1 MRFLRSMD
9 LYKVVILL
17 SLIGLP
23 LGGWYCM
30 KLDDDIAA
38 SEKAIQEAKRSGG
51 LLEQIGNL
59 EKKVEVVVQNKLST
73 SDTINMPRR
82 YFEGQILQ
90 AGGANLKTDDFGL
103 TDPKE
108 EPVTIPGGSRQR
120 ASDFVVDVTWPR
132 TDFSVGLDFV
142 YAVLFNCESGAGA
155 GLGGSGQSIWKLRD
169 LQLVNATDE
178 RLLTSYKTPP
188 PELADKWTIR
198 SMKFA
203 RREPR
208 RGT

>member
-1 MRFLRSMD
+1 MNALRSLD

-17 SLIGLP
+17 SVVVLP
-23 LGGWYCM
+23 ALGWWITQ
-30 KLDDDIAA
+30 LDGEIEL
-38 SEKAIQEAKRSGG
+38 SHKAIREAKRKGG
-51 LLEQIGNL
+51 TLEQIGAL
-59 EKKVEVVVQNKLST
+59 QKTVELVVQNKLSA

-90 AGGANLKTDDFGL
+90 AGGANLKTSDFGL

-108 EPVTIPGGSRQR
+108 EPVSLPGSRQR
-120 ASDFVVDVTWPR
+120 ASDFVVDVQWPR
-132 TDFSVGLDFV
+132 TDFSVNLDFV

-155 GLGGSGQSIWKLRD
+155 GGGVSQSIWKLRD

-178 RLLTSYKTPP
+178 RLLTGYKTPP

-198 SMKFA
+198 EMKFA

-208 RGT
+208 KGR

>member
-1 MRFLRSMD
+1 MNFLRSLD

-17 SLIGLP
+17 SVVLLP
-23 LGGWYCM
+23 LGGWYCL
-30 KLDDDIAA
+30 KLDEDILA
-38 SEKAIQEAKRSGG
+38 SQKAVQDAKRAGG
-51 LLEQIGNL
+51 LLEQIGTL
-59 EKKVEVVVQNKLST
+59 QKKVEVVVQNKLST

-108 EPVTIPGGSRQR
+108 EPATIPGSKQR

-132 TDFSVGLDFV
+132 NEFSVQMAFV
-142 YAVLFNCESGAGA
+142 YALLFNCESGAGA
-155 GLGGSGQSIWKLRD
+155 GLAGAGQSIWKLRD

-178 RLLTSYKTPP
+178 RLMTSYKTPP
-188 PELADKWTIR
+188 PELSDKWTIR

-208 RGT
+208 KGN

>member
-1 MRFLRSMD
+1 MNFLRSLD

-17 SLIGLP
+17 SLVLLP
-23 LGGWYCM
+23 LGGWYVM
-30 KLDDDIAA
+30 QLDEDIAA
-38 SEKAIQEAKRSGG
+38 SKKAIQDATRRDG
-51 LLEQIGNL
+51 LLEQIGTL
-59 EKKVEVVVQNKLST
+59 QKKVEVVVQNKLST

-90 AGGANLKTDDFGL
+90 AGGAGLKTDDFGL

-108 EPVTIPGGSRQR
+108 ETVTLPGSKQR
-120 ASDFVVDVTWPR
+120 VSDFVVDVTWPR
-132 TDFSVGLDFV
+132 TDFAVQLGFV

-155 GLGGSGQSIWKLRD
+155 GGAGAGQSIWKLRD
-169 LQLVNATDE
+169 LQLQNTTDD
-178 RLLTSYKTPP
+178 RLVTGYKTPP
-188 PELADKWTIR
+188 PEFADKWTIR

-208 RGT
+208 KSN

>member
-1 MRFLRSMD
+1 MSFLRSLD
-9 LYKVVILL
+9 LYKAVILL
-17 SLIGLP
+17 SLVLLP
-23 LGGWYCM
+23 LGGWAIWQ
-30 KLDDDIAA
+30 LDQEIAA
-38 SEKAIQEAKRSGG
+38 SQKAIQEAKRPGG
-51 LLEQIGNL
+51 LLEQIGTL
-59 EKKVEVVVQNKLST
+59 QKKVEIVVQNKLST
-73 SDTINMPRR
+73 SDTIHMPRR

-90 AGGANLKTDDFGL
+90 AGGASLKTDDFGL

-108 EPVTIPGGSRQR
+108 EPATLSGSRQQR

-132 TDFSVGLDFV
+132 NDFAVKLDFV

-155 GLGGSGQSIWKLRD
+155 GSAAGQSIWKLRE
-169 LQLVNATDE
+169 LQLQNATDE
-178 RLLTSYKTPP
+178 RLLSGYKTPP

-208 RGT
+208 KGT

>member
-1 MRFLRSMD
+1 MNFLRSLD

-17 SLIGLP
+17 SLVLLP
-23 LGGWYCM
+23 LGGWWCW
-30 KLDDDIAA
+30 KLDQEIAA
-38 SEKAIQEAKRSGG
+38 SKKSIHEATRPGG
-51 LLEQIGNL
+51 LLEQIGTL
-59 EKKVEVVVQNKLST
+59 QKKVEVVVQNKLST

-103 TDPKE
+103 TDPRE
-108 EPVTIPGGSRQR
+108 EPASLPGSRQK

-132 TDFSVGLDFV
+132 NDFAVKLDFV

-155 GLGGSGQSIWKLRD
+155 GGAGAGQSIWKLRE
-169 LQLVNATDE
+169 LQLSNATDD
-178 RLLTSYKTPP
+178 RLVTGYKTPP

-208 RGT
+208 KGN

>member
-1 MRFLRSMD
+1 MNFLRSLD

-17 SLIGLP
+17 SLVLLP
-23 LGGWYCM
+23 LGGGYCLQ
-30 KLDDDIAA
+30 LDEDIAA
-38 SEKAIQEAKRSGG
+38 SRKAIQDAKRPGG
-51 LLEQIGNL
+51 LLEQIGTL
-59 EKKVEVVVQNKLST
+59 QKKVEVVVQNKLST

-108 EPVTIPGGSRQR
+108 EPATIPGSKQR

-132 TDFSVGLDFV
+132 TDFAVQLAFV
-142 YAVLFNCESGAGA
+142 YALLFNCESGAGA
-155 GLGGSGQSIWKLRD
+155 GLAGAGQSIWKLRD
-169 LQLVNATDE
+169 LQLINATDE
-178 RLLTSYKTPP
+178 RLMAGYKTPP
-188 PELADKWTIR
+188 PELSDKWTIR

-208 RGT
+208 KGN

>member
-1 MRFLRSMD
+1 MNVLRSLD
-9 LYKVVILL
+9 LYKVVVLL
-17 SLIGLP
+17 SVVVLP
-23 LGGWYCM
+23 ALGWWVTQ
-30 KLDDDIAA
+30 LD
-38 SEKAIQEAKRSGG
+38 SEIEQSHKAIREAKRKGG
-51 LLEQIGNL
+51 TLEQIGAL
-59 EKKVEVVVQNKLST
+59 QKTVELVVQNKLST

-90 AGGANLKTDDFGL
+90 AGGANLKTSDFGL

-108 EPVTIPGGSRQR
+108 EPVSLPGSRQR
-120 ASDFVVDVTWPR
+120 ASDFVVDVQWPR
-132 TDFSVGLDFV
+132 TDFSVNLDFV

-155 GLGGSGQSIWKLRD
+155 SGGVSQSIWKLRD

-178 RLLTSYKTPP
+178 RLLTGYKTPP

-198 SMKFA
+198 EMKFA

-208 RGT
+208 KGR

>member
-1 MRFLRSMD
+1 MSFLRSLD

-17 SLIGLP
+17 SVVLLP
-23 LGGWYCM
+23 LGGWYC
-30 KLDDDIAA
+30 LQIDADIEA
-38 SEKAIQEAKRSGG
+38 SKKAIQDAKRSGG
-51 LLEQIGNL
+51 VLEQIGNL
-59 EKKVEVVVQNKLST
+59 QKKVEVVVQNMMST

-108 EPVTIPGGSRQR
+108 EGLTIPGSRQR

-132 TDFSVGLDFV
+132 TDFAVGLDFV

-155 GLGGSGQSIWKLRD
+155 GQGGAGQSIWKLRD

-178 RLLTSYKTPP
+178 RLLSGHKTPP

-198 SMKFA
+198 EMKFA

-208 RGT
+208 KGN

>member
-1 MRFLRSMD
+1 MSFLRSLD

-17 SLIGLP
+17 SLVLLP

-30 KLDDDIAA
+30 QLDEDIAA
-38 SEKAIQEAKRSGG
+38 SRKSIRDATRPGG
-51 LLEQIGNL
+51 LLEQIGTL
-59 EKKVEVVVQNKLST
+59 QKKVEMVVQNILT
-73 SDTINMPRR
+73 TTDTINMPRR

-103 TDPKE
+103 SDPKE
-108 EPVTIPGGSRQR
+108 DTVTLPGSKQR
-120 ASDFVVDVTWPR
+120 VSDFVVDVTWPR
-132 TDFSVGLDFV
+132 NDFPVKLAFV

-155 GLGGSGQSIWKLRD
+155 GLAGSTQSIWKLRE
-169 LQLVNATDE
+169 LQLTNSTDE
-178 RLLTSYKTPP
+178 RLVTSYKTPP

-203 RREPR
+203 RVEPR
-208 RGT
+208 KAN